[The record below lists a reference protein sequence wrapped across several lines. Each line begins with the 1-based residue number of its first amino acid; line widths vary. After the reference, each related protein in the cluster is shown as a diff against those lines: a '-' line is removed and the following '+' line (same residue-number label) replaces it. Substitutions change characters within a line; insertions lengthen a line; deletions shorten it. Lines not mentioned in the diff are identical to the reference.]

1 MVLTSRFR
9 AIVAVIAAS
18 AVTVCCG
25 QYTPSAPD
33 QPPTWQGVDLP
44 GVLGGFRAATYD
56 PGRDCLWILTR
67 YFQVAGHPLVTLTQ
81 LNLQDRSSHSMP
93 LQQPAT
99 GFIRGSIAVDSRG
112 AVWMTWGRTLVEFDP
127 NSKALKSWP
136 LPSLQGVA
144 VAPQSAVLDGNAV
157 SIEVAS
163 NGEIWVAAHSVR
175 AVFGFSPAET
185 AWSRTIQIPLT
196 PTLLSR
202 IGATSSGD
210 LLINGIDGSGRYAL
224 ARMILMTGNAAIVK
238 YSAVNYIVAGTDTVI
253 YEDDSRNVGR
263 LSLSIDSSSLLATPP
278 EIANDPVLATDTAGN
293 VWFSLVTA
301 ASVGVGK
308 IDTLSGAESVYAF
321 PPIPMPSGA
330 HEPCPGVNPCNNNAV
345 VLNPDIQAIVVDR
358 SRDIWVI
365 TGLPGTGSDPGYRLA
380 APPIYELPAAY

>member
-1 MVLTSRFR
+1 MVLTSRLR
-9 AIVAVIAAS
+9 AIVAAMAAS
-18 AVTVCCG
+18 ALTVSCG
-25 QYTPSAPD
+25 QYTPSVSA

-67 YFQVAGHPLVTLTQ
+67 YFQAAGHPLVTLTQ

-93 LQQPAT
+93 LQLAAT
-99 GFIRGSIAVDSRG
+99 GFIRGSVAVDSRG
-112 AVWMTWGRTLVEFDP
+112 AVWMSWGRTLVEFDP
-127 NSKALKSWP
+127 NTKALKSWP
-136 LPSLQGVA
+136 LPSLQGAA

-175 AVFGFSPAET
+175 AIFGFSPPDS

-196 PTLLSR
+196 PTLLTR

-224 ARMILMTGNAAIVK
+224 ARMILMTGNGAILK
-238 YSAVNYIVAGTDTVI
+238 YAAVNYVVTGTDTVI
-253 YEDDSRNVGR
+253 YEDDTRNVGR
-263 LSLSIDSSSLLATPP
+263 LSLSNNSSATLATPL

-308 IDTLSGAESVYAF
+308 IDALSGAESVYAF
-321 PPIPMPSGA
+321 PPIQMPSGA
-330 HEPCPGVNPCNNNAV
+330 HDSCPGVNPCANTGV
-345 VLNPDIQAIVVDR
+345 VLNPDIQSIVVDR

-365 TGLPGTGSDPGYRLA
+365 TGLPGTGADPGYRLA